1 MDDSVCVKVLNGR
14 EHLAHDVSS
23 MPLCEA
29 LSSHNPVKELTSFAV
44 LHHNMN
50 VAMINVTLVEL
61 DDVGVV
67 HGLED
72 SELFFKQTDVFGNVC
87 AQNRLD
93 GVSNLRV

>member
-1 MDDSVCVKVLNGR
+1 
-14 EHLAHDVSS
+14 
-23 MPLCEA
+23 
-29 LSSHNPVKELTSFAV
+29 
-44 LHHNMN
+44 
-50 VAMINVTLVEL
+50 MIDVTLVEL
-61 DDVGVV
+61 DNVGVV